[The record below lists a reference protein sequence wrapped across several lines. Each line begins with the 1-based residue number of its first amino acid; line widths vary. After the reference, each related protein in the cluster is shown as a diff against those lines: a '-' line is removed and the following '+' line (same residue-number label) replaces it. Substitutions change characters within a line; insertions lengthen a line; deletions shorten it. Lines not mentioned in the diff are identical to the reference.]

1 MAENIRHKRH
11 ALRKAMKNVIPLKP
25 PLDCAK
31 LADRLREILLGDPSD
46 AERVAFERALFGLRV
61 GQRAMIAARAAE
73 ANCLARKS
81 AAVLP
86 TSEGKK
92 VAKLSIP
99 RCAEFVQV
107 SFSIARE
114 ARLVLKRGTAAEIRA
129 IEEGGYGNGIGVIVD
144 QLRQNLTSP
153 QRKRLAEIP
162 FGERG
167 DGPGRVQSQR
177 VKASIWRQLRAAL
190 EAAATL
196 PRIVDVVDIART
208 HDRTGFVDRYLLSA
222 HERLGELIEVWTR
235 PSQNE
240 G

>member
-31 LADRLREILLGDPSD
+31 LAERLREILLGDPSD
-46 AERVAFERALFGLRV
+46 AERVAFERELLGLRAS
-61 GQRAMIAARAAE
+61 QRAMIAARAAI
-73 ANCLARKS
+73 ADSFAPKS
-81 AAVLP
+81 GTRSPISGGTSSMFP
-86 TSEGKK
+86 TW
-92 VAKLSIP
+92 
-99 RCAEFVQV
+99 RCAEFLQV
-107 SFSIARE
+107 SVSMAFDARI
-114 ARLVLKRGTAAEIRA
+114 VLKRATTAEIRA
-129 IEEGGYGNGIGVIVD
+129 IEEGGYGNGIRLIAD
-144 QLRQNLTSP
+144 QLRQNLTAA

-196 PRIVDVVDIART
+196 PRIVDVVDIARS

-235 PSQNE
+235 PTQNE